1 MSNDWT
7 NKLRDRLADYEEPVM
22 DDLWAGIEQ
31 SLAQQ
36 KTQPNH
42 HAISTGQEGSSHE
55 TTSVAQEGS
64 IHGQASAR
72 QVWIRRFSMA
82 AAIAALA
89 VGGTYVYLH
98 PWNEDGQQEVTA
110 SLVHEYK
117 AKEKA
122 SSERDVTQEQNPSI
136 SQVAEVGKPLIN
148 SLANSVDKAFQSHTS
163 HMAGSQVS
171 MLSAKHEEESA
182 KHEEESVKH
191 EENVLNTDENQAM
204 ETTSLASLDDTNEV
218 SEKEANSAETRA
230 GHVSRQYKYSE
241 REPLLASAYEA
252 PTINKKKTESS
263 WSMQFYGE
271 NGFVIE
277 NGNNGNKPILAS
289 ADQAVPPSFYGN
301 SDVNYDFKGMEY
313 ADFLDS
319 KLLKSFDEQLYHQ
332 EVKHHKPI
340 SVGMQVGF
348 KVHPRLRLN
357 TGLVYTYVSSE
368 FTGSAND
375 TRTVTKQTLHYIGIP
390 LNLDYEVWGT
400 KNFHAYVTAGGEGA
414 VNVKNHTETDG
425 VKTDSKKDRMQ
436 WSVNGSIGIQY
447 DFVPQL
453 GIYVEPG
460 VKYYFDNGSAIENTF
475 KDKKTNFNF
484 QLGLRWNVGK

>member
-36 KTQPNH
+36 KTQLNH
-42 HAISTGQEGSSHE
+42 HAVSTEQKDP
-55 TTSVAQEGS
+55 
-64 IHGQASAR
+64 IHCHTSAR

-89 VGGTYVYLH
+89 VGGTYVYLY
-98 PWNEDGQQEVTA
+98 PWDKDGQLEETA

-117 AKEKA
+117 AKGKT
-122 SSERDVTQEQNPSI
+122 SLKMDVTQEQNPRNCL
-136 SQVAEVGKPLIN
+136 VAEVGN
-148 SLANSVDKAFQSHTS
+148 SLASSADKAVLYNTIHK
-163 HMAGSQVS
+163 AGSQVS
-171 MLSAKHEEESA
+171 MLVARRGEK
-182 KHEEESVKH
+182 
-191 EENVLNTDENQAM
+191 VLNTDNDANLA
-204 ETTSLASLDDTNEV
+204 ETGTDETQMFSNSESRMAQSREPSHV
-218 SEKEANSAETRA
+218 SEN
-230 GHVSRQYKYSE
+230 VSRTQKYSDG
-241 REPLLASAYEA
+241 EPLLASAYES
-252 PTINKKKTESS
+252 PSPGKRNTESS

-277 NGNNGNKPILAS
+277 NGNNTNKPMLAS
-289 ADQAVPPSFYGN
+289 ADQAVPPTFYVN
-301 SDVNYDFKGMEY
+301 SDANDDFNGMEY
-313 ADFLDS
+313 AGFYDS
-319 KLLKSFDEQLYHQ
+319 KLLKNFDAQQYHQ

-348 KVHPRLRLN
+348 KVYPRLRLN
-357 TGLVYTYVSSE
+357 TGLVYTYVNSE

-375 TRTVTKQTLHYIGIP
+375 THTVTKQTLHYLGIP
-390 LNLDYEVWGT
+390 LNLGFEVWGT
-400 KNFHAYVTAGGEGA
+400 KNFHAYVTAGGEGSF
-414 VNVKNHTETDG
+414 NIKNHTETDG
-425 VKTDSKKDRMQ
+425 VETDSKKDRMQ
-436 WSVNGSIGIQY
+436 WSVNGSVGIQY
-447 DFVPQL
+447 DFIPQL

-460 VKYYFDNGSAIENTF
+460 VKYYFDNGSKIENTF